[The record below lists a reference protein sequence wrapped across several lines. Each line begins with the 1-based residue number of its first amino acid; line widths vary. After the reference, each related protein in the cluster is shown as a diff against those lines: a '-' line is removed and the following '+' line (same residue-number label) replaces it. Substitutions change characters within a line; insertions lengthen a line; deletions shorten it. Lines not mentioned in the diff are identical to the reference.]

1 MLKVVLKKWKDS
13 RANEYYK
20 RYWQRRLT
28 DDVLDMLHVDG
39 MDPQEEIGFKMAV
52 LLYGRTC
59 IFRAPDGTI
68 KNSWYTT
75 GGKIG
80 FYPTYYDAL
89 VTNPTM
95 ASIPVMELYKDAWPV
110 YCFDTDAIMYD
121 YMGGGGYS
129 DLIEVTAE
137 KLAYNDVSTEQTQF
151 LKRLPTAFTA
161 RNDVE
166 YNGFLELLNR
176 IKRGVHAVIVKTPL
190 PNSVTRLD
198 GGQGI
203 APLSEFTE
211 YQQYVLGQFY
221 AAIGIDA
228 PWNIKRAQVSAA
240 ETNQNTD
247 LSRYNIAPVRDRIE
261 RQLQAA
267 NAALGTDYHVIVTVD
282 EVDKEQQES
291 EVTHDAS
298 ADDVGETVRETGSSV

>member
-1 MLKVVLKKWKDS
+1 MLKRWKET

-20 RYWQRRLT
+20 RYWQRQLT
-28 DDVLDMLHVDG
+28 DDVLNMIRIKN
-39 MDPQEEIGFKMAV
+39 MDQQAELGFKMAV
-52 LLYGRTC
+52 LLYGRAC

-68 KNSWYTT
+68 KNSWYTS

-80 FYPTYYDAL
+80 WYPTYYDAL

-95 ASIPVMELYKDAWPV
+95 THIPVMELYKDAWPV
-110 YCFDTDAIMYD
+110 YCMDTDAILYD
-121 YMGGGGYS
+121 PACGGGYS

-137 KLAYNDVSTEQTQF
+137 KLAYNDVSTEQAQF

-166 YNGFLELLNR
+166 YNAFLELLNR
-176 IKRGVHAVIVKTPL
+176 IKRGVHAVIVKAPI
-190 PNSVTRLD
+190 PNSIGRMD
-198 GGQGI
+198 GGQAI
-203 APLSEFTE
+203 TPLSEYTE

-267 NAALGTDYHVIVTVD
+267 NTALGTDYHVITTVD
-282 EVDKEQQES
+282 EVDKEQKES
-291 EVTHDAS
+291 EVIADAD
-298 ADDVGETVRETGSSV
+298 ADDMGETDSETNRAV